1 MIRTFSAIS
10 VAAIGLAGVASAETR
25 SFDVGAFT
33 AIDVSAGIEV
43 VFEAGPAQS
52 ISVENKKGDFSD
64 IDVSVRGDTLVLKRK
79 KQNWGWNARRL
90 GYSVSVMAPQISGLE
105 ASSGSDVAGTGMSG
119 DAIEIEVSSG
129 ADVSVASVNGRTVS
143 VQTSSGSDATVSGVC
158 TTVRAQASSGS
169 DLSARDL
176 ICENAEANASSGSDI
191 SLHATTRLDAD
202 ASSGAD
208 IDVYGGPT
216 DVNTDKSS
224 GGSIKVVG

>member
-1 MIRTFSAIS
+1 MIRTLSS
-10 VAAIGLAGVASAETR
+10 VSLAAIALAGIASAETR
-25 SFDVGAFT
+25 TFDVGTFT
-33 AIDVSAGIEV
+33 NIDVSAGIEV
-43 VFEAGPAQS
+43 AFEAGPAQS
-52 ISVENKKGDFSD
+52 VSVENRKGDFSD

-79 KQNWGWNARRL
+79 KRNIGWTARRT
-90 GYSVSVMAPQISGLE
+90 GYSVTVTAPQISGLE

-119 DAIEIEVSSG
+119 DDIRISVSSG
-129 ADVSVASVNGRTVS
+129 ADVSVTGINGGTVS

-158 TTVRAQASSGS
+158 NTVRAKSSSGS

-176 ICENAEANASSGSDI
+176 VCEAGEASASSGSDL
-191 SLHATTRLDAD
+191 SLHTTTSLQAK

-224 GGSIKVVG
+224 GGSVNVSG